1 MTRHHNDTQEELES
15 QVSFEAM
22 LRDPLQQ
29 AVRTALIAVVEAEV
43 DAFIGAV
50 RSERSEQRRD
60 YRNGHYNRSLQTSI
74 GPIEDLPVPRTRGGF
89 QTQLF
94 ERYHRRRSDLD
105 QSIGQMFL
113 NGVSMQRVGEVV
125 ETLTGSKPSASTISR
140 VFHSLESEDEQW
152 KQRKLAER
160 YVYAFADGTYF
171 TVIYNGEGC
180 KMPILAV
187 VGIAESGERDVLAF
201 CVGDRENEQAWQDLL
216 TDLKE
221 RGVKAIDLWISD
233 GNQAMLNA
241 ITKQFPD
248 SASLRCVVH
257 KMDNVLSYV
266 PSKQQ
271 EQLKAEL
278 KALFYQKDRQAA
290 DQAVAAFI
298 EKYERLYPGAVAC
311 LKRDLEACLT
321 FYAYPKE
328 HWKTSRTNN
337 VIERLFG
344 QVKRRSHKIPR
355 DAQRVAPLKRS
366 GLRALKNALLG
377 SEGRGISDPWSEKGT
392 STERACEGTSA
403 ECATRCALRGKW
415 RRPFAMKG
423 VVSYCFT
430 RSFAVCASTN

>member
-1 MTRHHNDTQEELES
+1 MTRQKNDTQEQAES

-22 LRDPLQQ
+22 LREQLQQ
-29 AVRTALIAVVEAEV
+29 AVRTALIGVVEAEV
-43 DAFIGAV
+43 DAFIGAM
-50 RSERSEQRRD
+50 RYERSEQRRD
-60 YRNGHYNRSLQTSI
+60 YRNGHYSRSLDTSI
-74 GPIEDLPVPRTRGGF
+74 GHIEDLPVPRTRGGF

-105 QSIGQMFL
+105 QSIGQMFI

-125 ETLTGSKPSASTISR
+125 ETLTGSKPSPSAVSR
-140 VFHSLESEDEQW
+140 VFHSLESEFEQW

-187 VGIAESGERDVLAF
+187 VGIAETGEREVLALR
-201 CVGDRENEQAWQDLL
+201 VGDRENEPAWKDLL
-216 TDLKE
+216 DDLKA
-221 RGVKAIDLWISD
+221 RGVKSVDLWISD

-241 ITKQFPD
+241 IANKFPD
-248 SASLRCVVH
+248 SARQRCVVH

-271 EQLKAEL
+271 EAFREEL

-298 EKYERLYPGAVAC
+298 EKYRSVYPSAIEC
-311 LKRDLEACLT
+311 LQRDLEACLT
-321 FYAYPKE
+321 FYAFPKE
-328 HWKTSRTNN
+328 HWKTIRTTN

-344 QVKRRSHKIPR
+344 QVKRRSHKMAAAFRTEGSCLLLFYAVI
-355 DAQRVAPLKRS
+355 RS
-366 GLRALKNALLG
+366 LRFHKLTMPASLTKQ
-377 SEGRGISDPWSEKGT
+377 SGT
-392 STERACEGTSA
+392 ELFHNS
-403 ECATRCALRGKW
+403 
-415 RRPFAMKG
+415 
-423 VVSYCFT
+423 
-430 RSFAVCASTN
+430 